1 MEYMRSLRRRMDA
14 PRVVEFPLGECP
26 SLYTESGSALSLS
39 LAAISG
45 LGVEDAALDE
55 ASHLSA
61 Y

>member
-1 MEYMRSLRRRMDA
+1 MDA